1 MNKYIVIALTF
12 ILAGCAPM
20 SVHGVYRPQL
30 ITDRSQY
37 VRDFPVNKA
46 TKQEVLDFVG
56 APDKTYKDGDLEYLT
71 YSVVP
76 QGTSLW
82 PGASSKFEYTYV
94 IRNNIVVDVIFI
106 NDAGIFGIERH
117 QHSQMR
123 K

>member
-12 ILAGCAPM
+12 ILAGCVTTM
-20 SVHGVYRPQL
+20 SVHGVYRPQFT
-30 ITDRSQY
+30 TDRSLY

-46 TKQEVLDFVG
+46 TKQEVIDFVG

-76 QGTSLW
+76 QGVITR
-82 PGASSKFEYTYV
+82 SKFEYTYV

-117 QHSQMR
+117 QNSQMR